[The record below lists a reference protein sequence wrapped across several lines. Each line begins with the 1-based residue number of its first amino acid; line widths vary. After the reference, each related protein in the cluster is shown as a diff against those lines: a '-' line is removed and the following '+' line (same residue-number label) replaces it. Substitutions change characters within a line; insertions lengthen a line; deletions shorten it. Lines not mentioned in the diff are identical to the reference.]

1 MERAKVKKVAKFI
14 VGWSSAF
21 TVANALRSNV
31 RPKNSVQE
39 AELIIGSI
47 AIGAVASEA
56 AEVWT
61 DKMVDKVYSI
71 FEPETPEVTYL
82 A

>member
-1 MERAKVKKVAKFI
+1 MDRQKVKKIAKFV

-21 TVANALRSNV
+21 TVGNALRNNV

-56 AEVWT
+56 AEAWT
-61 DKMVDKVYSI
+61 DKMVDMV
-71 FEPETPEVTYL
+71 FDALVQPQADTY
-82 A
+82 